1 MTVRFRNYTS
11 QAGITDDYYK
21 VRDLIVK
28 LGYSEFVYA
37 RWDWMATHSYLD
49 KSAVGKIG
57 LWEDN
62 GKIIGIATYD
72 TILGNA
78 YCLAF
83 PDYSYLKKEMLM
95 YAKEN
100 LRGEKRFGI
109 VIPDS
114 DFRFQDVA
122 AELGFIATPSTEN
135 DSVFYIDKT
144 PTSYTLPSGFGITSM
159 KDNYERYKYRS
170 VLWKGFN
177 HEAKGEGELVYTEET
192 DKDVDE
198 EMIRPYVDLNLKI
211 AVVGPDGNFVSYCG
225 MWYEPKAG
233 FAIIEPVATDP
244 AYRKMGLGK
253 AAVLEGIKRVSELGA
268 KIAFVGSNQQFYYSI
283 GLRPYATS
291 SVWIER

>member
-1 MTVRFRNYTS
+1 MAVRFRNYTQ

-21 VRDLIVK
+21 VRAFLVK

-62 GKIIGIATYD
+62 DKIVGIATFD

-83 PDYSYLKKEMLM
+83 PDYSYLKKDMVI
-95 YAKEN
+95 YSKSN
-100 LRGEKRFGI
+100 LRGEKGFGI
-109 VIPDS
+109 VIPDT
-114 DFRFQDVA
+114 DLLFQDIA
-122 AELGFIATPSTEN
+122 AELGFIATPDKEN

-144 PTSYTLPSGFGITSM
+144 STSYTLPSGFRITSM
-159 KDNYERYKYRS
+159 KDTYDRYKYRS

-177 HEAKGEGELVYTEET
+177 HELKGEGELKYSAET
-192 DKDVDE
+192 DKSVDD
-198 EMIRPYVDLNLKI
+198 EMLRPSVNLNLKI
-211 AVVGPDGNFVSYCG
+211 AVVNKEGDFVSYCG
-225 MWYEPKAG
+225 MWYEPEAG
-233 FAIIEPVATDP
+233 FAIIEPVATGP
-244 AYRKMGLGK
+244 AYRKVGLGK
-253 AAVLEGIKRVSELGA
+253 AAVLEGIKRVGQLGA
-268 KIAFVGSNQQFYYSI
+268 KIAFVGSHQQFYYSI

-291 SVWIER
+291 TIWKE

>member
-1 MTVRFRNYTS
+1 MAVRFRNYTKH
-11 QAGITDDYYK
+11 AGITDDYCK
-21 VRDLIVK
+21 VRTFLVK

-49 KSAVGKIG
+49 KSAVGRIG

-62 GKIIGIATYD
+62 GLLVGIATFD
-72 TILGNA
+72 TILGNV

-83 PDYSYLKKEMLM
+83 PDYSFLKKDMVI
-95 YAKEN
+95 YSKQN
-100 LRGEKRFGI
+100 LRGEDKFGI

-114 DFRFQDVA
+114 DLLFQDIA
-122 AELGFIATPSTEN
+122 AELGFIATPDKEN

-144 PTSYTLPSGFGITSM
+144 STSYTLPSGFSITSM
-159 KDNYERYKYRS
+159 KDTYDRYKYRS

-177 HEAKGEGELVYTEET
+177 HELKGEGELKYSAET
-192 DKDVDE
+192 DKEVDN
-198 EMIRPYVDLNLKI
+198 EMIRPFVDLNLKI
-211 AVVGPDGNFVSYCG
+211 AVVNKEEDFVSYCG
-225 MWYEPKAG
+225 MWYEPEAG

-253 AAVLEGIKRVSELGA
+253 AAVLEGIKRVGQLGA
-268 KIAFVGSNQQFYYSI
+268 KIVFVGSNQQFYYSI

-291 SVWIER
+291 TVWKD

>member
-1 MTVRFRNYTS
+1 MAVRFRNYTQ
-11 QAGITDDYYK
+11 QAGITDDYCK
-21 VRDLIVK
+21 VRSFLVK

-62 GKIIGIATYD
+62 DKIVGIATFD

-83 PDYSYLKKEMLM
+83 PDYSYLKKDMVI
-95 YAKEN
+95 YSKSN
-100 LRGEKRFGI
+100 LRGEKGFGI
-109 VIPDS
+109 VIPDT
-114 DFRFQDVA
+114 DLLFQDIA
-122 AELGFIATPSTEN
+122 AELGFIATPDKEN

-144 PTSYTLPSGFGITSM
+144 STSYTLPSGFRITSM
-159 KDNYERYKYRS
+159 KDTYDRYKYRS

-177 HEAKGEGELVYTEET
+177 HELKGEGELKYSIET
-192 DKDVDE
+192 DKEVDN
-198 EMIRPYVDLNLKI
+198 EMMRPFADLNLKI
-211 AVVGPDGNFVSYCG
+211 AVVNKKGDFVSYCG
-225 MWYEPKAG
+225 MWYEPEAG

-244 AYRKMGLGK
+244 AYRKVGLGK
-253 AAVLEGIKRVSELGA
+253 AAVLEGIKRVGQLGA
-268 KIAFVGSNQQFYYSI
+268 KIAFVGSHQQFYYSI

-291 SVWIER
+291 TIWKE

>member
-1 MTVRFRNYTS
+1 MAVRFRNYTQ
-11 QAGITDDYYK
+11 QAGITDDYCK
-21 VRDLIVK
+21 VRAFLVK

-62 GKIIGIATYD
+62 DKIVGIATFD

-83 PDYSYLKKEMLM
+83 PDYSFLKKDMVI
-95 YAKEN
+95 YSKSN
-100 LRGEKRFGI
+100 LRGEKGFGI
-109 VIPDS
+109 VIPDT
-114 DFRFQDVA
+114 DLLFQDIA
-122 AELGFIATPSTEN
+122 AELGFIATPDKEN

-144 PTSYTLPSGFGITSM
+144 STSYTLPSGFRITSM
-159 KDNYERYKYRS
+159 KDTYDRYKYRS

-177 HEAKGEGELVYTEET
+177 HELKSEGELKYSAET
-192 DKDVDE
+192 DKEVDN
-198 EMIRPYVDLNLKI
+198 EMMRPFADLNLKI
-211 AVVGPDGNFVSYCG
+211 AVVNKEGDFVSYCG
-225 MWYEPKAG
+225 MWYEPETG

-244 AYRKMGLGK
+244 AYRKAGLGK
-253 AAVLEGIKRVSELGA
+253 AAVLEGIKRVGQLGA
-268 KIAFVGSNQQFYYSI
+268 KIAFVGSHQQFYYSI

-291 SVWIER
+291 TIWKE

>member
-1 MTVRFRNYTS
+1 MAVRFRNYTQ

-21 VRDLIVK
+21 VRAFLVK

-62 GKIIGIATYD
+62 DKIVGIATFD

-83 PDYSYLKKEMLM
+83 PDYSYLKKDMVI
-95 YAKEN
+95 YSKSN
-100 LRGEKRFGI
+100 LRGEKGFGI
-109 VIPDS
+109 VIPDT
-114 DFRFQDVA
+114 DLLFQDIA
-122 AELGFIATPSTEN
+122 AELGFIATPDKEN

-144 PTSYTLPSGFGITSM
+144 STSYTLPSGFRITSM
-159 KDNYERYKYRS
+159 KDTYDRYKYRS

-177 HEAKGEGELVYTEET
+177 HELKGEGELKYSAET
-192 DKDVDE
+192 DKSVDD
-198 EMIRPYVDLNLKI
+198 EMLRPSVNLNLKI
-211 AVVGPDGNFVSYCG
+211 AVVNKEGDFVSYCG
-225 MWYEPKAG
+225 MWYEPEAG

-244 AYRKMGLGK
+244 AYRKVGLGK
-253 AAVLEGIKRVSELGA
+253 AAVLEGIKRVGQLGA
-268 KIAFVGSNQQFYYSI
+268 KIAFVGSHQQFYYSI

-291 SVWIER
+291 TIWKE

>member
-1 MTVRFRNYTS
+1 MTVRFRNYTQ

-21 VRDLIVK
+21 VRAFLVK

-62 GKIIGIATYD
+62 GMLVGIATFD

-83 PDYSYLKKEMLM
+83 PDYSYLKKDMVI
-95 YAKEN
+95 YSKSN
-100 LRGEKRFGI
+100 LRGEKGFGI
-109 VIPDS
+109 VIPDT
-114 DFRFQDVA
+114 DLLFQDIA
-122 AELGFIATPSTEN
+122 AELGFIATPDKEN

-144 PTSYTLPSGFGITSM
+144 STSYTLPSGFRITSM
-159 KDNYERYKYRS
+159 KDTYDRYKYRS

-177 HEAKGEGELVYTEET
+177 HELKGEGELKYSIET
-192 DKDVDE
+192 DKEVDN
-198 EMIRPYVDLNLKI
+198 EMVRPFVDLNLKI
-211 AVVGPDGNFVSYCG
+211 AVVNKEGDFVSYCG
-225 MWYEPKAG
+225 MWYEPETG

-244 AYRKMGLGK
+244 AYRKAGLGK
-253 AAVLEGIKRVSELGA
+253 AAVLEGMKRVGQLGA
-268 KIAFVGSNQQFYYSI
+268 KIAFVGSHQQFYYSI

-291 SVWIER
+291 TVWEE